1 MNFIAIG
8 ILGVLIVIFAV
19 RLYRLEMIY
28 KAFDEVII
36 KTLSDTKHIE
46 ENRKFLTSLNN
57 YADTTKKI
65 TDTQM
70 IEMKKQIQGL
80 TTLVKEL
87 NYIAN
92 KKG

>member
-1 MNFIAIG
+1 MNFVAIG
-8 ILGVLIVIFAV
+8 ILGVLIVVFAI

-70 IEMKKQIQGL
+70 VEMKKQIQGL

>member
-1 MNFIAIG
+1 MNFVAIG